1 MSESEKK
8 QCQGQGGTCPQEAY
22 EWFYI
27 ISPLIGLRAIEQIAN
42 SGSIQTFTFCNEHAF
57 LTSTR
62 LARKGPHREKY
73 TLMPNLYVVGPGGA
87 GPLHWGNEQGDL
99 LKQVMLA
106 FFMHGTGT
114 STFINGRLTYRQDI
128 TPEQLEIVR
137 EYGEYYLNAPMF
149 DDNPHHDD
157 ESRAQL
163 ATLREQ
169 IKKATTFEEINQWI
183 HACLEIGIDPY

>member
-8 QCQGQGGTCPQEAY
+8 QCQAQGGTCPQEAY

-27 ISPLIGLRAIEQIAN
+27 VSPLIGLRAIEQIAN
-42 SGSIQTFTFCNEHAF
+42 SGSIQTFTFCNAHAF
-57 LTSTR
+57 ELSTR

-73 TLMPNLYVVGPGGA
+73 TYMPNLYITGPGGA
-87 GPLHWGNEQGDL
+87 GPLYWGDEQGGL
-99 LKQVMLA
+99 LTTVMLA
-106 FFMHGTGT
+106 FFEHGADAGK
-114 STFINGRLTYRQDI
+114 GI
-128 TPEQLEIVR
+128 TPEQLELVR

-169 IKKATTFEEINQWI
+169 IKKAKTFEEINQWI
-183 HACLEIGIDPY
+183 HACLDIGIDPY